1 MAEAM
6 LDAPFRWA
14 TLGDVPALCAL
25 VESAYRGDVSREGW
39 TTEADLLEGQRTD
52 AAMMEA
58 TLNAPNSHILLFDQG
73 EGIQACAHLQQKPE
87 HTYFGMFSVS
97 PNAQGLGLG
106 NRMLAKAEAIAQ
118 KHWGASTMHMTVIA
132 QRAELIAWYARR
144 GYQATGEQQPFPYGD
159 ERFGVPL
166 RDDLYFVVLEKNLT
180 T

>member
-1 MAEAM
+1 MAESV
-6 LDAPFRWA
+6 LDASFRWA
-14 TLGDVPALCAL
+14 KQADAPELCAL
-25 VESAYRGDVSREGW
+25 VESAYRGDVSRDGW

-73 EGIQACAHLQQKPE
+73 EGIQACAHLQRTPE

-106 NRMLAKAEAIAQ
+106 NRMLAEAERIAHVDWQ
-118 KHWGASTMHMTVIA
+118 STVMHMTVIA

-144 GYQATGEQQPFPYGD
+144 GYQQTGEQKPFPYGD

-166 RDDLYFVVLEKNLT
+166 RDDLYFVVLEKNLAT
-180 T
+180 